1 MKDSQPSSQKSNASQ
16 KSIGILA
23 KVRAYIKAPE
33 FFHKKKSYK
42 LSKKHKKIVAHV
54 HFFDVV
60 IILLLL
66 DIAAAVIVVFYI
78 QKINSYLLPAIK
90 HPYIKVSS
98 IPLPGDLSSINASAA
113 AYVVYDTSTRTV
125 VAGKNQSLRFSPA
138 STAKVM
144 TAILSV
150 EHYKLNDYL
159 TIPSNIYIVQGSKM
173 NLVPGEE
180 VSVENLL
187 YGMMLPSGNDAA
199 YTLAYYYPGGIDGF
213 VRAMNRKAEEL
224 QLENTHF
231 VDPAGYEDGNYTTAE
246 ELTRLGSF
254 ALQKSEL
261 AKIVKTRSIQVAN
274 RTGTHQFYLNNLN
287 ELLEYDDVVGI
298 KTGFTNEAGGVL
310 LTAINKKGKLFI
322 VAVLKSQD
330 RFSDTWDIMQFIREK
345 VAFSFPKDN

>member
-1 MKDSQPSSQKSNASQ
+1 MKDSQHSSQNHNPQ
-16 KSIGILA
+16 KPSRFLQVFSFLKIA
-23 KVRAYIKAPE
+23 KR
-33 FFHKKKSYK
+33 KKKSK
-42 LSKKHKKIVAHV
+42 SKSARKKIVAHA
-54 HFFDVV
+54 HFFDVI

-66 DIAAAVIVVFYI
+66 DAAATAIVVFYI
-78 QKINSYLLPAIK
+78 QKINSYTLPK
-90 HPYIKVSS
+90 NMHPYLKISS

-113 AYVVYDTSTRTV
+113 AYVVYDLSTRAV

-144 TAILSV
+144 TAVLAV
-150 EHYKLNDYL
+150 EHYRL
-159 TIPSNIYIVQGSKM
+159 TDFLTVPPDIYVVQGSKM

-213 VRAMNRKAEEL
+213 VRAMNRKASDL
-224 QLENTHF
+224 QLENSHF

-246 ELTRLGSF
+246 ELARLGGY
-254 ALQKSEL
+254 ALLKDEL
-261 AKIVKTRSIQVAN
+261 AKIVRTRFIEVSNKTGN
-274 RTGTHQFYLNNLN
+274 HKFFLTNLN
-287 ELLEYDDVVGI
+287 TLLQYDDVVGI

-310 LTAINKKGKLFI
+310 LTALKKNGKIFI

-330 RFSDTWDIMQFIREK
+330 RFSDTWDIIQFIREK
-345 VAFSFPKDN
+345 VAFSFPKED

>member
-1 MKDSQPSSQKSNASQ
+1 MKDSQHSSQKNNFKLRISGFFQ
-16 KSIGILA
+16 KL
-23 KVRAYIKAPE
+23 
-33 FFHKKKSYK
+33 FFYKKLTRKKGSSGPSKS
-42 LSKKHKKIVAHV
+42 KKIVAHA

-60 IILLLL
+60 VILLLL
-66 DIAAAVIVVFYI
+66 NIAATAVVVFYI
-78 QKINSYLLPAIK
+78 QKIKSYTLPPAK
-90 HPYIKVSS
+90 YHYIKINS

-113 AYVVYDTSTRTV
+113 AYVVYDPTTRTV
-125 VAGKNQSLRFSPA
+125 VAGKNQLLRFSPA

-144 TAILSV
+144 TAILAV
-150 EHYKLNDYL
+150 EHYKLADFL
-159 TIPSNIYIVQGSKM
+159 TVPSDIYIVQGSKM
-173 NLVPGEE
+173 NLSPGEE

-199 YTLAYYYPGGIDGF
+199 YTLAYYYPGGINGF
-213 VRAMNRKAEEL
+213 VRAMNRKVKEL

-246 ELTRLGSF
+246 ELARLGGY
-254 ALQKSEL
+254 ALQKAEL
-261 AKIVKTRSIQVAN
+261 AKIVRTRSISVTN
-274 RTGTHQFYLNNLN
+274 RAGTHRFLLNNLN
-287 ELLEYDDVVGI
+287 TLLQYEDVVGI

-345 VAFSFPKDN
+345 VAFSFPKEN